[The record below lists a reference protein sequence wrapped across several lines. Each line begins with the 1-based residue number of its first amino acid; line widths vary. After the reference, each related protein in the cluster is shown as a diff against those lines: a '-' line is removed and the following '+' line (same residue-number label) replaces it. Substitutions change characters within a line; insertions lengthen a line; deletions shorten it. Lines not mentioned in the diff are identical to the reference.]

1 MFNYKPSEI
10 SERRKPNWYSE
21 NDVDRLKLLFGLL
34 NYEVLEPEKD
44 LDENELMK
52 TFDNFVTYINNNN
65 SSYNSLVLV
74 IMSHGSRDKDNRD
87 YIIDKKGNQIYVIIL
102 KFKKI

>member
-1 MFNYKPSEI
+1 MIINQVKFQKDGN
-10 SERRKPNWYSE
+10 RNGSE

-44 LDENELMK
+44 LDENDLMK
-52 TFDNFVTYINNNN
+52 TFDNFVTYINN

-74 IMSHGSRDKDNRD
+74 IMSHGSRDEENRD
-87 YIIDKKGNQIYVIIL
+87 YIIDKKGNKIYVIFYSSYYI
-102 KFKKI
+102 

>member
-1 MFNYKPSEI
+1 MKFQKDGN
-10 SERRKPNWYSE
+10 RNGSE

-44 LDENELMK
+44 LDENDLMK
-52 TFDNFVTYINNNN
+52 SLDNFVAYIKNNN
-65 SSYNSLVLV
+65 SCYNSLVLV